1 MTIAEVQKKQQ
12 ANEMFATGRYQLIT
26 STLADAVTKLGL
38 DTSQKYDEAMQD
50 KIFCEYLIKIKRKAI
65 IDFLEADGDIEEA
78 IYAWAK
84 EFASAGVRKGKKIS
98 SIILKDAAGKPVL
111 HPVTRKKQF
120 VERYAESEGVSF
132 YQGDGLNTAHITPEE
147 MVRALKESKEN
158 GK

>member
-1 MTIAEVQKKQQ
+1 
-12 ANEMFATGRYQLIT
+12 
-26 STLADAVTKLGL
+26 
-38 DTSQKYDEAMQD
+38 
-50 KIFCEYLIKIKRKAI
+50 
-65 IDFLEADGDIEEA
+65 
-78 IYAWAK
+78 
-84 EFASAGVRKGKKIS
+84 
-98 SIILKDAAGKPVL
+98 LKDAAGKPVL